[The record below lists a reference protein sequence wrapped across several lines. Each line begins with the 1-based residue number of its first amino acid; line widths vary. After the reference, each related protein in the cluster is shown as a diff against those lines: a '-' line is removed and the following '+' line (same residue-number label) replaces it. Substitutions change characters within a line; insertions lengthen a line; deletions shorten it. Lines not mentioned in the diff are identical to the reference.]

1 MRQFLSLP
9 IFAAS
14 MALANPVMAAEEAPE
29 TEIIE
34 KLNDP
39 EFQDGLTSM
48 MSGFMG
54 AMMALPIGEF
64 AHSIDKAMPENMRRD
79 RDFSDIDRDATFG
92 DLARRDD
99 PDFDR
104 DIDDKMRQGT
114 AMMGF
119 MASEFGALLPEL
131 RAMGERMK
139 ERMKRFD

>member
-1 MRQFLSLP
+1 MRRLLSLP
-9 IFAAS
+9 ILAVS
-14 MALANPVMAAEEAPE
+14 MALANPAMAAEQASEAE
-29 TEIIE
+29 MVE

-64 AHSIDKAMPENMRRD
+64 AHSIEKAIPENMRRD
-79 RDFSDIDRDATFG
+79 RDLSDIDRDATVG

-104 DIDDKMRQGT
+104 NMENKMRQGT

-131 RAMGERMK
+131 RALGERMK
-139 ERMKRFD
+139 ERMERLD